1 MFWDNEYES
10 NERVWGEGPS
20 ELAVAVVR
28 YLQKY
33 KLNNEIL
40 KILDIGCGYGRDA
53 FYFLDNLRCRIFG
66 IDISEKAIDI
76 ASNAVLK
83 AKEEDAK
90 FQCCNF
96 TELKESGY
104 DIVFVSNLYQLLKKN
119 ERKELRETVVRTL
132 KSNGLL
138 FLSTLSVRDPK
149 HYGKGIPVLEEFNS
163 FQDRVY
169 LHFCTR
175 EELIEDFTF
184 LNIKELYEYEY
195 YEPRAT
201 GEIHH
206 HISWILVG
214 EHVDTSDNTA

>member
-1 MFWDNEYES
+1 MFWDNEYKS
-10 NERVWGEGPS
+10 NERVWGGGPS
-20 ELAVAVVR
+20 ELAIAVVK
-28 YLQKY
+28 YLQKNS
-33 KLNNEIL
+33 LNNTIL
-40 KILDIGCGYGRDA
+40 SILDIGSGYGRDA

-76 ASNAVLK
+76 ASNVVLK
-83 AKEEDAK
+83 AQKEDVK

-96 TELKESGY
+96 TKLKEGKY

-132 KSNGLL
+132 KPNGLL
-138 FLSTLSVRDPK
+138 FLSTLSVRDPE
-149 HYGKGIPVLEEFNS
+149 HYGKGTSVPEESNS
-163 FQDRVY
+163 FHERLY

-175 EELIEDFTF
+175 EELIEDFAF
-184 LNIKELYEYEY
+184 LNIKELYEHEY